1 MERPV
6 PVDGC
11 FAGRRSGDGSG
22 TTGATMRAMTRRI
35 LLVLTAAGGLTL
47 ALATP
52 AGAVTGSWTVMPAQ
66 PAVNAR
72 RRRG

>member
-52 AGAVTGSWTVMPAQ
+52 AGAVTIFRPPIKG
-66 PAVNAR
+66 AVP
-72 RRRG
+72 GLTG